1 MRTTLTI
8 DSDVAIA
15 MERIRK
21 RDSLTLKAAVNE
33 ALRRGLRV
41 MEGEGAAPR
50 RERYVLEPWD
60 SGGMRVG
67 IDNVVEALDWAEGDA
82 RK

>member
-1 MRTTLTI
+1 
-8 DSDVAIA
+8 

-33 ALRRGLRV
+33 ALRRGLRA
-41 MEGEGAAPR
+41 MEGDGDAPLG
-50 RERYVLEPWD
+50 ERYSVRPWD
-60 SGGMRVG
+60 SGGMRVA